1 LPVSNVAERDSAR
14 RGDVDVLGDIGDGV
28 FSYVQE
34 IAQTPQLTRKE
45 ERKLFEAFSASTQ
58 EISELLRKLPPQI
71 LDDLQS
77 QSVLGRGNKTKSL
90 NGRWWSPMEI
100 RAILERISTV
110 FETVQNS
117 RIEANPGEKDAIQTI
132 WNQLVI
138 AVAAMEAVRKQIV
151 CANLLLVASVVMQYR
166 SYTPSLSLLDLMQEG
181 SIGLMKAVEKFD
193 LQRGCKFST
202 YAYWWI
208 RQGIQRA
215 LAQQSHTI
223 RIPDYIGSTRQSITK
238 TEARLA
244 RELEREPSIRE
255 TALAMGIDE
264 GRVVEILQAAKGT
277 ISLSSPF
284 FDLTDT
290 TFSDMLADDSHVT
303 PEEEL
308 LCIGKRESLE
318 KVLDTL
324 TPREKLVIQLRYGL
338 TDGTEHTLAEVG
350 QQLGISRERVRQIQE
365 EALRKLRQTSRSQS
379 LKELL

>member
-1 LPVSNVAERDSAR
+1 M
-14 RGDVDVLGDIGDGV
+14 LGDIGDGV

-34 IAQTPQLTRKE
+34 IAQTPQLTHKE

-100 RAILERISTV
+100 RVILERISTV

-238 TEARLA
+238 TEVRLA

-284 FDLTDT
+284 FDLTDM
-290 TFSDMLADDSHVT
+290 TFSDMLTDDSHVT

-365 EALRKLRQTSRSQS
+365 EVLRKLRQTPRSQS